1 MDAKKDGTK
10 IFDIGEE
17 KYKVGKK
24 KSIIDFA
31 LFCAQCQSQ
40 NIVCGG
46 CDTHR
51 KVNNSFENVLME
63 KKNEV
68 LTQAL

>member
-24 KSIIDFA
+24 NPLLTLHFSA
-31 LFCAQCQSQ
+31 LGVS
-40 NIVCGG
+40 
-46 CDTHR
+46 HR
-51 KVNNSFENVLME
+51 MLYVVAATLTE
-63 KKNEV
+63 K
-68 LTQAL
+68 